1 MLLAPPP
8 LVLAINPNTRLVTE
22 KNKFFF
28 VWRTTYLHDLILLI
42 LLLFLLCIKST
53 RHEHVS
59 SHMLYRA
66 ITHSLCWGIST
77 WLVVYGQV
85 SATHFLLWTITGAF
99 FYVSLLCFCNFTI
112 FMWKCFVYITDK
124 IVSHQ
129 LPKIW
134 YQSSPTQE
142 VTAEEF
148 IRTNGK
154 MSFTTSQKVSCFSFY
169 SLPLLAMFVLLGELL
184 FCWVTLVTQQN

>member
-85 SATHFLLWTITGAF
+85 SATHFLLWDHYWSFFFMFPYYAF
-99 FYVSLLCFCNFTI
+99 VILPFLCESASSTLLTKLSLTNYLRSDI
-112 FMWKCFVYITDK
+112 RA
-124 IVSHQ
+124 
-129 LPKIW
+129 LPHK
-134 YQSSPTQE
+134 
-142 VTAEEF
+142 
-148 IRTNGK
+148 R
-154 MSFTTSQKVSCFSFY
+154 SQQRNSLELMERCH
-169 SLPLLAMFVLLGELL
+169 LPLLKR
-184 FCWVTLVTQQN
+184 